1 MKSMIWK
8 YITDKKKPCY
18 FARNGAAIYITKREN
33 LKDYIFGGKILGYK
47 MGKIES
53 LDIDEETDLNLARLI
68 LNNKDEII

>member
-1 MKSMIWK
+1 
-8 YITDKKKPCY
+8 
-18 FARNGAAIYITKREN
+18 
-33 LKDYIFGGKILGYK
+33 